1 MSENQLFNRSDIL
14 FPKADI
20 PESKGTILHENLPL
34 QTEQNGLYF
43 ESENDV
49 KSLSSK
55 HTNQLFMD
63 ENIATPRGMLHA
75 SSSKSNRSLLLSF
88 NSPQAPF
95 FMSNT
100 VLPPLPPST
109 PTEAQ
114 KLLLD
119 ISPEPVFT
127 TPRSIPKYTLHDLE
141 KERSKLRT
149 EIINLES
156 QLRGRDAEINE
167 LRNHVA
173 QIENTIS
180 VLEREKNDLII
191 SWEEER
197 LQLESRSSMSLSTD
211 SKVTTSAIDQ
221 TVLAELETKHQEQ
234 LTILAN
240 DLHYQYSQKHH
251 QKVQALKVNYEK
263 KYEAKISVLE
273 GKLEE
278 MGKLLQNEQKE
289 KREIIA
295 MSEEL
300 MRVMEEQ
307 REKEQREKEQKN

>member
-1 MSENQLFNRSDIL
+1 MSENETFTKRSNVS
-14 FPKADI
+14 FSKADI
-20 PESKGTILHENLPL
+20 FEQKEATLHENLL
-34 QTEQNGLYF
+34 SQVEQNELRVK
-43 ESENDV
+43 SENDV
-49 KSLSSK
+49 KSLLDKHSS
-55 HTNQLFMD
+55 QLFAG
-63 ENIATPRGMLHA
+63 ENITTPKRTLHGP
-75 SSSKSNRSLLLSF
+75 SSSRSNRSLLLSF
-88 NSPQAPF
+88 NTPQTSF
-95 FMSNT
+95 FTSDMI
-100 VLPPLPPST
+100 LPPLPPST

-119 ISPEPVFT
+119 MSPEPVFM

-173 QIENTIS
+173 NIENTIS
-180 VLEREKNDLII
+180 ILEHEKNDLIT

-211 SKVTTSAIDQ
+211 SKTTAPAIDQ
-221 TVLAELETKHQEQ
+221 AILAELETKHQEQ
-234 LTILAN
+234 LTVLAN

-251 QKVQALKVNYEK
+251 QKVQALKANYEK
-263 KYEAKISVLE
+263 KYEAKIIALE
-273 GKLEE
+273 GKIEE
-278 MGKLLQNEQKE
+278 MRKMLQNEQKE

-307 REKEQREKEQKN
+307 REKEQKN